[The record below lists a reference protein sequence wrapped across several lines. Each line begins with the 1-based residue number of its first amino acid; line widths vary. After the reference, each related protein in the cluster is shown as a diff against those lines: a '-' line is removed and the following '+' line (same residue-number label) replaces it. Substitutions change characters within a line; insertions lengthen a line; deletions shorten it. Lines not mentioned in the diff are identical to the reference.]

1 MKVKKLKD
9 ELQNRDVIDLL
20 SERHE
25 ILRRLAEEKW
35 NKHNHIYISNSEWN
49 ILGKIYNKQLTISD
63 VAKDVD
69 FSRQATHKFIKN
81 LEAKGLVTVCKV
93 EHSKKH
99 KAIRMTEF
107 GEECYKKNE
116 QYKAEIEQQL
126 INTIGEEHVTRLKH
140 ILRLNWQLEHLEMQD
155 SLSVMK

>member
-107 GEECYKKNE
+107 GEECYKKMN
-116 QYKAEIEQQL
+116 YTK
-126 INTIGEEHVTRLKH
+126 LK
-140 ILRLNWQLEHLEMQD
+140 
-155 SLSVMK
+155 LSSNLSIR